1 MFVFECF
8 VLNIN
13 LYLYIYFTSSMV
25 TYEVRGEWYIRK
37 IAKDEFKICVGCAL
51 CIVFCKYNCKAIH
64 TTKPE
69 IKQKGELFLCGR
81 VKCNPLYGDDDD
93 QN

>member
-25 TYEVRGEWYIRK
+25 TYEVRGE
-37 IAKDEFKICVGCAL
+37 
-51 CIVFCKYNCKAIH
+51 
-64 TTKPE
+64 
-69 IKQKGELFLCGR
+69 
-81 VKCNPLYGDDDD
+81 
-93 QN
+93 